1 MLGAPVGIAGI
12 AAANFILTALFL
24 DALPATASEFIL
36 LSPHRRSLLIM
47 NSPAGVA
54 SIPIATHLAGIG
66 LVVSPGVLAV
76 ASIALPAVG
85 AASLLY
91 YSLYHTRRSKALK

>member
-1 MLGAPVGIAGI
+1 MGIAGI
-12 AAANFILTALFL
+12 AAVNFILTALCL

-36 LSPHRRSLLIM
+36 SPPHRRSLLTTHYL
-47 NSPAGVA
+47 AGVA

-66 LVVSPGVLAV
+66 LIVSPGAIAV
-76 ASIALPAVG
+76 ASIALPAIG

-91 YSLYHTRRSKALK
+91 YSLYRTRRSKALK